1 MERVRPTIR
10 FALYAAAASGAM
22 VSALLLLGEVRNLD
36 EPGAPARA
44 VYFAVEM
51 AFYGGLAIFA
61 GRLCEAQARR
71 AWMGACAFVS
81 LAVALLGA
89 WPGTLALSAFPTAVL
104 LWLAV
109 RGKLG

>member
-1 MERVRPTIR
+1 MIR

-22 VSALLLLGEVRNLD
+22 VSALLLLGEVRSLD
-36 EPGAPARA
+36 KPGALPRA

-51 AFYGGLAIFA
+51 AFYSALAIFV

-81 LAVALLGA
+81 LTVALLGN
-89 WPGTLALSAFPTAVL
+89 WPGSLVLSTFPTAIL